1 MAHAVDEF
9 VPVADLVACAQALAI
24 AALRWCGGEGGVGA
38 GAGSVSNAKEAT

>member
-24 AALRWCGGEGGVGA
+24 AALRWCGGEGGVGTMA
-38 GAGSVSNAKEAT
+38 YTEAKEAT

>member
-24 AALRWCGGEGGVGA
+24 AALRWCGGEGGVETMA
-38 GAGSVSNAKEAT
+38 TREAKEAT